1 MIGDTPYHR
10 AMLTLSDGTTFRG
23 TSFGDL
29 ADTDGE
35 VVFSTG
41 MVGYPETLTDPS
53 YRGQIL
59 VLTYPLIGNY
69 GVPADSNIEAFES
82 DRIQVRGLIV
92 QEYVPTYS
100 HWSATRSLADWL
112 RVHRIPAMTGVDTRA
127 LVTHLRERGAM
138 LGRIQITSDGDAA
151 TASSAIPDPNA
162 RNLVAEVSCTA
173 PRWYRASV
181 PARGTTPAIL
191 LVDCGMKRGII
202 RAFTTRGIDV
212 YCVPWNHDVANDPTP
227 VMGVVISNGP
237 GDPTMVGA
245 TTEQLRKLL
254 DGNRPILGI
263 CLGTQLLAL
272 AAGARTYKLA
282 YGHRSQN
289 QPCLEVGTPRC
300 AITTQNHGYAID
312 AGSLPA
318 DWCVWFTNAN
328 DGTVEGIRHRTKP
341 FRAVQFHPEAR
352 PGPEDT
358 SWVFDAFCAE
368 VCPRT

>member
-1 MIGDTPYHR
+1 MTADVQHR
-10 AMLTLSDGTTFRG
+10 QAVLTLSDGTTFAG

-29 ADTDGE
+29 ADADGE

-41 MVGYPETLTDPS
+41 MVGYPESLTDPS

-69 GVPADSNIEAFES
+69 GVPADAETDAFES

-92 QEYVPTYS
+92 QEYVSSFS
-100 HWSATRSLADWL
+100 HWSASRSLADWL
-112 RVHRIPAMTGVDTRA
+112 RAHRIPAMTGVDTRA

-138 LGRIQITSDGDAA
+138 LGRIQVTSEGNDVMAF
-151 TASSAIPDPNA
+151 SAIPDPNV

-173 PRWYRASV
+173 PRWYRTSV
-181 PARGTTPAIL
+181 PARGTAPAIL
-191 LVDCGMKRGII
+191 LVDCGVKRGII
-202 RAFTTRGIDV
+202 HAFTIRGIDV
-212 YCVPWNHDVANDPTP
+212 YCVPWDHDVAHDPTP
-227 VMGVVISNGP
+227 IGGIVISNGP
-237 GDPTMVGA
+237 GDPTKAGA
-245 TTEQLRKLL
+245 TIAQLRALL
-254 DGNRPILGI
+254 DGYRPILGI
-263 CLGTQLLAL
+263 CLGAQLLAL

-289 QPCLEVGTPRC
+289 QPCVEVGTPRC
-300 AITTQNHGYAID
+300 AITTQNHGYAVD

-318 DWCVWFTNAN
+318 GWRVWFTNAN
-328 DGTVEGIRHRTKP
+328 DGTVEGIQHTAKP

-358 SWVFDAFCAE
+358 SWIFDEFCAE
-368 VCPRT
+368 VCQRA

>member
-1 MIGDTPYHR
+1 MTDTLRHP
-10 AMLTLSDGTTFRG
+10 AILTLSDGTAFPG
-23 TSFGDL
+23 TSFGTPL
-29 ADTDGE
+29 DTDGE

-53 YRGQIL
+53 YCGQIL

-69 GVPADSNIEAFES
+69 GVPAVGASDAFES

-92 QEYVPTYS
+92 QDYVPTYS

-112 RVHRIPAMTGVDTRA
+112 HEHRIPAMTGMDTRA

-138 LGRIQITSDGDAA
+138 LGRIQVTPESD
-151 TASSAIPDPNA
+151 TARASFPISDPNA

-173 PRWYRASV
+173 PRWYRTSV
-181 PARGTTPAIL
+181 PAQGATPAIL
-191 LVDCGMKRGII
+191 LVDCGVKRGII
-202 RAFTTRGIDV
+202 RAFTARGIDV

-227 VMGVVISNGP
+227 VMGIVISNGP
-237 GDPTMVGA
+237 GDPAMVGA
-245 TTEQLRKLL
+245 TIEQLRKLL
-254 DGNRPILGI
+254 DGHRPILGV

-289 QPCLEVGTPRC
+289 QPCSEVGTSRC

-358 SWVFDAFCAE
+358 SWVFDKFCAAL
-368 VCPRT
+368 CPRM